1 MTVRR
6 SPGRGVAD
14 EGATSRLPELGQAP
28 ELLGV
33 HPWLNTAGGE
43 PLTLDELRGRVVLVE
58 FWTFACGNCQR
69 TLPFLRRMD
78 QRYQP
83 GFTVVGVHTPEFEF
97 ERSAPN
103 VERAVREHAI
113 EYPFGLDNDY
123 AAWNAYGNRYWPTLY
138 LLDRTGE
145 VRYKQIGEGNY
156 ERTESA
162 IRALLDEGDE
172 AGESGR
178 SR

>member
-1 MTVRR
+1 MR
-6 SPGRGVAD
+6 
-14 EGATSRLPELGQAP
+14 AP

-43 PLTLDELRGRVVLVE
+43 PLTLDALRGRVVLVE

-69 TLPFLRRMD
+69 TLPFLRRVHE
-78 QRYQP
+78 RYQP
-83 GFTVVGVHTPEFEF
+83 DFTVVGVHTPEFDF
-97 ERSAPN
+97 ERSATN

-113 EYPFGLDNDY
+113 EYPVGLDNDY
-123 AAWNAYGNRYWPTLY
+123 AAWDAYGNRYWPTLY

-145 VRYKQIGEGNY
+145 VRYTHIGEGDY

-162 IRALLDEGDE
+162 IRALLDEADASRS
-172 AGESGR
+172 AGR
-178 SR
+178 R

>member
-1 MTVRR
+1 MR
-6 SPGRGVAD
+6 
-14 EGATSRLPELGQAP
+14 AP

-43 PLTLDELRGRVVLVE
+43 PLTLGALRGSVVLVE

-69 TLPFLRRMD
+69 TLPFLRRMH
-78 QRYQP
+78 QQYRP
-83 GFTVVGVHTPEFEF
+83 GFTVVGVHTPEFDF

-113 EYPFGLDNDY
+113 EYPVGLDNNY

-138 LLDRTGE
+138 LLDRAGE
-145 VRYKQIGEGNY
+145 VRYTHIGEGDY
-156 ERTESA
+156 KRTESA
-162 IRALLDEGDE
+162 IRTLLDEGDE
-172 AGESGR
+172 AGEGTPAPPPAVDR
-178 SR
+178 LET